1 MKKVLSVA
9 DIKELIRG
17 GKLNLTI
24 NRQYVD
30 NLNVFP
36 VPDGDTGTNMSL
48 TMTSTVKE
56 MDTVQDGDVRA
67 ICAAIAKGALKG
79 ARGNSG
85 VILSQILKG
94 ITDTL
99 PTEKTITTKVFAAAL
114 CAGSEK
120 AYDAVVNPKEG
131 TILTVIRLISD
142 YAERTA
148 RRTPDFN
155 DFFAK
160 IIKKGEEV
168 LADTPKLLPVLAKA
182 GVVDSGGQ
190 GLLFILQGMYN
201 VLAGIEMKEPE
212 AEEQQA
218 QQTISAASV
227 DENDYENITF
237 SYCTEYFIVNL
248 KKQTTL
254 ADIDK
259 LRDKLCKIG
268 DCVLV
273 VGDLSAVKVH
283 VHTNTPNV
291 ALEYALK
298 MGDLD
303 NMKIENMREQY
314 KRIHAGDETS
324 EHVEVGVLS
333 ICTGEGFKK
342 IFNDFGA
349 KVMEGGQTMN
359 PSVDDIA
366 SNVRKVNADTVYIL
380 PNNKNIILACE
391 RAVEIVDCNLVI
403 VPTKDV
409 LQGIAA
415 LTAFDPD
422 CDVETNKVNMTDIL
436 DEMTSVEITHAVKDA
451 EADGFEVK
459 TGDIIALSG
468 NIIARGND
476 VDDVVLDVLK
486 KYSPDDICVVDLYY
500 GASVTEDAAA
510 SLTEKVEELLP
521 DCDIRCIN
529 GGQPHYDY
537 FISIA

>member
-56 MDTVQDGDVRA
+56 MDTVQDDDVRA

-521 DCDIRCIN
+521 DCDVRCIN

>member
-1 MKKVLSVA
+1 MKKVLNVA
-9 DIKELIRG
+9 DIKEIVRG
-17 GKLNLTI
+17 GKLNLSI

-48 TMTSTVKE
+48 TMASTVKE
-56 MDTVQDGDVRA
+56 MDAVKEGDVKA
-67 ICAAIAKGALKG
+67 VCAAIAKGALKG

-148 RRTPDFN
+148 RRTPDFI
-155 DFFAK
+155 DFFSK

-168 LADTPKLLPVLAKA
+168 LADTPKMLPVLAKA

-190 GLLFILQGMYN
+190 GLIYILQGMFN
-201 VLAGIEMKEPE
+201 VLAGIDMKEPE
-212 AEEQQA
+212 AEEQPPQQA
-218 QQTISAASV
+218 ISAASV

-314 KRIHAGDETS
+314 KRIHEGDVT

-333 ICTGEGFKK
+333 ICTGDGFKK

-366 SNVRKVNADTVYIL
+366 GNVRKVNADTVYIL

-391 RAVEIVDCNLVI
+391 RVVEIVDCNLVI
-403 VPTKDV
+403 IPTKDV

-415 LTAFDPD
+415 LTAFDPES
-422 CDVETNKVNMTDIL
+422 DVETNKDNMSDIL
-436 DEMTSVEITHAVKDA
+436 GEMTSVEITHAVKDA

-468 NIIARGND
+468 NIIARGDD

-486 KYSPDDICVVDLYY
+486 KYSPDDICVVDMYY
-500 GASVTEDAAA
+500 GASVTEEAA
-510 SLTEKVEELLP
+510 SALTEKVEELLP
-521 DCDIRCIN
+521 DCDVHCIN

>member
-500 GASVTEDAAA
+500 GACVTEDAAA
-510 SLTEKVEELLP
+510 SLMEKVEELLP
-521 DCDIRCIN
+521 DCDVRCIN

>member
-1 MKKVLSVA
+1 MKKVLNVA
-9 DIKELIRG
+9 DIKEIIRG
-17 GKLNLTI
+17 GKLNLSI

-56 MDTVQDGDVRA
+56 MDVVNDGDARA
-67 ICAAIAKGALKG
+67 VCAAIAKGALKG

-99 PTEKTITTKVFAAAL
+99 SKEKTITTKVFAAAL
-114 CAGSEK
+114 CAGSQK

-142 YAERTA
+142 YAERSA
-148 RRTPDFN
+148 RRTPDFI
-155 DFFAK
+155 DFFSK
-160 IIKKGEEV
+160 IIKRGEEV
-168 LADTPKLLPVLAKA
+168 LADTPRMLPVLAKA

-190 GLLFILQGMYN
+190 GLIYILQGMYN
-201 VLAGIEMKEPE
+201 ALAGVEMKEPE
-212 AEEQQA
+212 AEEQLPQQA
-218 QQTISAASV
+218 ISAASV

-248 KKQTTL
+248 KKQTTM

-298 MGDLD
+298 LGDLD
-303 NMKIENMREQY
+303 NLKIENMREQY
-314 KRIHAGDETS
+314 RRIHANDVT

-333 ICTGEGFKK
+333 ICTGDGFKK
-342 IFNDFGA
+342 IFNEFGA

-391 RAVEIVDCNLVI
+391 RVVEIVDCNLVI
-403 VPTKDV
+403 IPTRDV

-415 LTAFDPD
+415 LTAFDPES
-422 CDVETNKVNMTDIL
+422 DVETNKDNMSDIL
-436 DEMTSVEITHAVKDA
+436 EEMTSVEITHAVKDA
-451 EADGFEVK
+451 EADGFKVK

-468 NIIARGND
+468 NIIARGDD

-486 KYSPDDICVVDLYY
+486 KYSPDDICVVDLYF
-500 GASVTEDAAA
+500 GASVTEESA
-510 SLTEKVEELLP
+510 SELTEKVEELLP
-521 DCDIRCIN
+521 DCDVHCIN

>member
-1 MKKVLSVA
+1 MKKNLTVA
-9 DIKELIRG
+9 ELRSIIRG

-24 NRQYVD
+24 NSQYVD

-48 TMTSTVKE
+48 TMTSTIKE
-56 MDTVQDGDVRA
+56 MDAVKDDNIGAVSS
-67 ICAAIAKGALKG
+67 AIAKGALKG

-85 VILSQILKG
+85 VILSQIIKG
-94 ITDTL
+94 MTDVFAA
-99 PTEKTITTKVFAAAL
+99 EKNITTKVFAEAL
-114 CAGSEK
+114 CAGSTK

-131 TILTVIRLISD
+131 TILTVIRLVGD

-148 RRTPDFN
+148 RRTPDFIE
-155 DFFAK
+155 FFSK
-160 IIKKGEEV
+160 IIKRGEEV

-190 GLLFILQGMYN
+190 GLIFILQGMYN
-201 VLAGIEMKEPE
+201 VLAGVEMKEPE
-212 AEEQQA
+212 SEEPP
-218 QQTISAASV
+218 QQTINAATY
-227 DENDYENITF
+227 ENDYENITF

-273 VGDLSAVKVH
+273 VGDLSTVKVH
-283 VHTNTPNV
+283 VHTNTPNI

-314 KRIHAGDETS
+314 KKIHASEEVS
-324 EHVEVGVLS
+324 EHTEVGVLS
-333 ICTGEGFKK
+333 ICTGDGFKQ
-342 IFNDFGA
+342 IFNEFGA

-359 PSVDDIA
+359 PSVDDIVN
-366 SNVRKVNADTVYIL
+366 NVKKVNADTVYIL

-391 RAVEIVDCNLVI
+391 RAVEIVDCNLI
-403 VPTKDV
+403 IIPTKDV
-409 LQGIAA
+409 VQGITA
-415 LTAFDPD
+415 LTAFDPE
-422 CDVETNKVNMTDIL
+422 CDEEANKVNMTDIL
-436 DEMTSVEITHAVKDA
+436 NDITSVEITHAVKDA

-459 TGDIIALSG
+459 TGDVIALSG
-468 NIIARGND
+468 GIIARGEEI
-476 VDDVVLDVLK
+476 DDVVLDVLK

-500 GASVTEDAAA
+500 GADVEEADANAL
-510 SLTEKVEELLP
+510 SEKVSEFLP
-521 DCDIRCIN
+521 DCDVRCIR
-529 GGQPHYDY
+529 GGQPHYEY
-537 FISIA
+537 FICIS

>member
-314 KRIHAGDETS
+314 KKIHAGEDVN
-324 EHVEVGVLS
+324 EHTEVGVLS
-333 ICTGEGFKK
+333 ICTGEGFKN
-342 IFNDFGA
+342 IFNEFGA
-349 KVMEGGQTMN
+349 NVMEGGQTMN

-521 DCDIRCIN
+521 DCDVRCIN

>member
-99 PTEKTITTKVFAAAL
+99 PTEKAITTKVFAAAL

-521 DCDIRCIN
+521 DCDVRCIN